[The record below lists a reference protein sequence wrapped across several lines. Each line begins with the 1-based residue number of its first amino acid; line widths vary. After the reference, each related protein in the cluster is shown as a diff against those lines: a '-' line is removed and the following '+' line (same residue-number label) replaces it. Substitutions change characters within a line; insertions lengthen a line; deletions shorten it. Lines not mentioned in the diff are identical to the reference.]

1 MSDKSLDQINIP
13 AFFNKYYV
21 REVFTIEETIA
32 LSFDIDPDKICFSTE
47 GIHDGQEKY
56 YLKGFQEEYYKR
68 LEIVREAVLYDNTLH
83 DIEQEYVLFYI
94 QQKNRWP
101 KLWPLKAVELCKKK
115 LFPFSVVLEKLITD
129 YHPLA
134 AEDLE
139 VKYHKLEK
147 EYQEIKGENYK
158 LLAHIEEL
166 NKKYFLLEKD
176 KPNAKVFNSLGQL
189 SMGLLE
195 LHYGEE
201 QVKIWKDWANEG
213 GFNKSSTQQKD
224 LIFTKIEEDLAS
236 LNAPA
241 IKIKRDTIN
250 KRIKENIHLLK
261 KSN

>member
-1 MSDKSLDQINIP
+1 LQ
-13 AFFNKYYV
+13 
-21 REVFTIEETIA
+21 
-32 LSFDIDPDKICFSTE
+32 
-47 GIHDGQEKY
+47 
-56 YLKGFQEEYYKR
+56 
-68 LEIVREAVLYDNTLH
+68 
-83 DIEQEYVLFYI
+83 
-94 QQKNRWP
+94 
-101 KLWPLKAVELCKKK
+101 
-115 LFPFSVVLEKLITD
+115 
-129 YHPLA
+129 
-134 AEDLE
+134 
-139 VKYHKLEK
+139 VKYQRLKK

-166 NKKYFLLEKD
+166 NKKCFLLEKD

-213 GFNKSSTQQKD
+213 VFNKSSTQQKD

-261 KSN
+261 KK

>member
-1 MSDKSLDQINIP
+1 MDDNSSIKEKHEFYNDYCIK
-13 AFFNKYYV
+13 
-21 REVFTIEETIA
+21 EVLTIEETIA
-32 LSFDIDPDKICFSTE
+32 LSFDINPDKIRFNRE
-47 GIHDGQEKY
+47 GIYDEQKKFY
-56 YLKGFQEEYYKR
+56 QKDFQEEYDRR

-101 KLWPLKAVELCKKK
+101 KLWPLKALELCKKK
-115 LFPFSVVLEKLITD
+115 RFPFSSDLEKLIKD
-129 YHPLA
+129 YHTTE
-134 AEDLE
+134 AEGLE
-139 VKYHKLEK
+139 EKCKKLEL
-147 EYQEIKGENYK
+147 ENQVVKAENCK
-158 LLAHIEEL
+158 LLVNIEEL

-176 KPNAKVFNSLGQL
+176 KPNAKVLNSLGQL
-189 SMGLLE
+189 SMGLLA

-201 QVKIWKDWANEG
+201 QVKIWKDWENEG
-213 GFNKSSTQQKD
+213 GLNKSTTQQKD

-261 KSN
+261 KNK

>member
-56 YLKGFQEEYYKR
+56 YPEGFQEEYYKR

-129 YHPLA
+129 YYPLA

-139 VKYHKLEK
+139 VKYQRLEK
-147 EYQEIKGENYK
+147 ENRDYIERINYLEKEVSPAHGNSLYTCYRIILLALREAYDTGNCEIKEEN
-158 LLAHIEEL
+158 
-166 NKKYFLLEKD
+166 LEKYITEFITSIESLRD
-176 KPNAKVFNSLGQL
+176 NA
-189 SMGLLE
+189 
-195 LHYGEE
+195 
-201 QVKIWKDWANEG
+201 D
-213 GFNKSSTQQKD
+213 
-224 LIFTKIEEDLAS
+224 
-236 LNAPA
+236 
-241 IKIKRDTIN
+241 IKLPFSDIPHAKTIN
-250 KRIKENIHLLK
+250 STFQDMKDKFYKHNKQLDVKHVK
-261 KSN
+261 